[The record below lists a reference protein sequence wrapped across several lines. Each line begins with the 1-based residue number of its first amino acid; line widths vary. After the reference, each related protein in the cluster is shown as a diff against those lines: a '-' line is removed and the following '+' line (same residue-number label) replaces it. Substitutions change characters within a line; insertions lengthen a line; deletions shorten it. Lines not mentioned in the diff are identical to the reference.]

1 MAAADKMLPGH
12 EVTVA
17 RAAAILALTK
27 AKAVHASRLLA
38 FIVLRY
44 GVNTARKLAAIL
56 AYVSRRVLLRLQ
68 PAYKRLQRPTNLQ
81 QQVGALK

>member
-1 MAAADKMLPGH
+1 M
-12 EVTVA
+12 A

-68 PAYKRLQRPTNLQ
+68 PAYKRLQRPTDLQ
-81 QQVGALK
+81 QQVGALRL